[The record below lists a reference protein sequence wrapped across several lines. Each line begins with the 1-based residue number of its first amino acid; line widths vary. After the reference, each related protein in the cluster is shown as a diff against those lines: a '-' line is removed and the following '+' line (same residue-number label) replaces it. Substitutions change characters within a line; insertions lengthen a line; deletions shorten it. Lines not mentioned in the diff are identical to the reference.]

1 MIIKESV
8 NIGGR
13 EITIETG
20 RIAKQASGAVL
31 MTLGDTVTL
40 VTAVATRKMREGR
53 DFLPLTCDYTERQ
66 YAGGKIP
73 GGFFKREGR
82 AREDEILICRI
93 MDRPLRPMFP
103 EGFFNETQIIAT
115 LMSSDRQNK
124 ADVLALTGASA
135 ALHISEVPF
144 FGPLAGIRVGR
155 INGQFVP
162 YPTMEELKE
171 SDMDIVM
178 AATREAILMVEGGG
192 DEVLEK
198 DLINALEFG
207 HQSIIPLLDLQDAMR
222 ESVGKPKWEVIPP
235 VKNEALYAR
244 VEKEYADKLDEAT
257 RIKAK
262 MDRYLR
268 LDEIKDEAREKLD
281 EEFPQSR
288 DAIGEALSE
297 VKKGIVRERIL
308 GTGERIDGRS
318 STDVR
323 PITCEVGMLPRV
335 HGTGLFTRGETQA
348 IVSTTLGTTSDEQR
362 LDGLYNEQYKKFLLH
377 YNFPPFS
384 VGEARMQRGTSRREI
399 GHGALAERALTG
411 ILPPHEDF
419 PYTIRIVSEVTESN
433 GSSSMATVCGGCLS
447 LMDCGVPIKAPVAG
461 IAMGLITD
469 GERTVVLSDILGD
482 EDHMGDMD
490 FKVTGTAKGVTAIQM
505 DIKVKGLSREILEK
519 ALDQARD
526 GRQHILER
534 MLSTISEPREE
545 LSKYAPRITTV
556 KVRPDQIRTIIGP
569 GGKMIRGI
577 VEQTGVDIK
586 ANDDGTVLI
595 SSPDSEASA
604 RAVAIIEGLVR
615 EPVVGEEYEGTVAR
629 IVDFGAFVT
638 ILPSIDGLV
647 HISEMAYERVERT
660 EDICAEGDTM
670 KVKVI
675 DMDRASGKIRL
686 SRRALLEKPEGWV
699 DRPPSRPSG
708 GGGRGGRDGGRG
720 GGRGRDGG
728 RDRDRSGPPRGGGR
742 NRG

>member
-20 RIAKQASGAVL
+20 RIAKQANGAVL
-31 MTLGDTVTL
+31 MTQGETVAL
-40 VTAVATRKMREGR
+40 VTAVASRKAREGQS
-53 DFLPLTCDYTERQ
+53 FFPLTCDFTERQ

-82 AREDEILICRI
+82 PREDEVLICRI

-103 EGFFNETQIIAT
+103 DGFMNETQLIAT
-115 LMSSDRQNK
+115 LLSSDRQNK
-124 ADVLALTGASA
+124 PDMLALTGAST
-135 ALHISEVPF
+135 ALHISDIPF

-155 INGQFVP
+155 IDGQFVP
-162 YPTMEELKE
+162 YPTMDELEE

-178 AATREAILMVEGGG
+178 AATRDAILMVEGGG
-192 DEVLEK
+192 DELLEK
-198 DLINALEFG
+198 DLIDALEFG
-207 HQSIIPLLDLQDAMR
+207 HKSIIPLLDLQEAMR
-222 ESVGKPKWEVIPP
+222 ESVGKPKWEVVPP

-244 VEKEYADKLDEAT
+244 VEKDYSDKMDEAT
-257 RIKAK
+257 RIKVK
-262 MDRYLR
+262 LERYLR
-268 LDEIKDEAREKLD
+268 LDEIKAEAREQLD
-281 EEFPQSR
+281 EEFPESR
-288 DAIGEALSE
+288 DEIGEAIGDL
-297 VKKGIVRERIL
+297 KKNIVRERVL

-318 STDVR
+318 GTDIR
-323 PITCEVGMLPRV
+323 TITCEVGMLPRV

-348 IVSTTLGTTSDEQR
+348 IVTTTLGTTSDEQR
-362 LDGLYNEQYKKFLLH
+362 LDGLYTEQFKKFMLH

-384 VGEARMQRGTSRREI
+384 VGEARFLRGTSRREI

-411 ILPPHEDF
+411 ILPSHEDF

-469 GERTVVLSDILGD
+469 GERTVILSDILGD
-482 EDHMGDMD
+482 EDHLGDMD

-505 DIKVKGLSREILEK
+505 DIKIKGLSRDILVK

-534 MLSTISEPREE
+534 MLSTINEPREE
-545 LSKYAPRITTV
+545 LSKYAPRITTI
-556 KVRPDQIRTIIGP
+556 KVRPDQIRIIIGP

-577 VEQTGVDIK
+577 VEQTGVDI
-586 ANDDGTVLI
+586 NVEDDGTVLI
-595 SSPDSEASA
+595 ASPDGEASA
-604 RAVAIIEGLVR
+604 KAIAIIEGLVR

-638 ILPSIDGLV
+638 ILPNIDGLV
-647 HISEMAYERVERT
+647 HISEMAYERIDRV

-699 DRPPSRPSG
+699 DRPPPSRSG
-708 GGGRGGRDGGRG
+708 GGGRDGGRG
-720 GGRGRDGG
+720 RRDGGRGRDGG

-742 NRG
+742 SRS

>member
-20 RIAKQASGAVL
+20 RIAKQANGAVL
-31 MTLGDTVTL
+31 MTQGETVAL
-40 VTAVATRKMREGR
+40 VTAVASRKAREGQS
-53 DFLPLTCDYTERQ
+53 FFPLTCDFTERQ

-82 AREDEILICRI
+82 PREDEVLICRI

-103 EGFFNETQIIAT
+103 EGFMNETQIIAT
-115 LMSSDRQNK
+115 LLSSDRQNK
-124 ADVLALTGASA
+124 ADMLALTGASA
-135 ALHISEVPF
+135 ALHISDIPF

-155 INGQFVP
+155 IDGQFVP
-162 YPTMEELKE
+162 YPTMGELKE
-171 SDMDIVM
+171 SDMDVVM
-178 AATREAILMVEGGG
+178 AATREAIVMVEGGG
-192 DEVLEK
+192 DEILEM
-198 DLINALEFG
+198 DLIDALEFG
-207 HQSIIPLLDLQDAMR
+207 HQSIIPLLDLQEAMR
-222 ESVGKPKWEVIPP
+222 ESVGKPKWEVVPP

-244 VEKEYADKLDEAT
+244 VEKDYSDKVDEAT
-257 RIKAK
+257 RIRTK

-268 LDEIKDEAREKLD
+268 LDAIKDEAREQLD
-281 EEFPQSR
+281 EEFPESR
-288 DAIGEALSE
+288 DEIGEALSDL
-297 VKKGIVRERIL
+297 KKTIVRERIL
-308 GTGERIDGRS
+308 GIGERIDGRS
-318 STDVR
+318 GTDIR
-323 PITCEVGMLPRV
+323 SITCEVGMLPRV

-348 IVSTTLGTTSDEQR
+348 IVTTTLGTTSDEQR
-362 LDGLYNEQYKKFLLH
+362 LDGLYTEQFKKFMLH

-384 VGEARMQRGTSRREI
+384 VGEARFLRGTSRREI

-411 ILPPHEDF
+411 ILPSHEDF

-469 GERTVVLSDILGD
+469 GERTVILSDILGD

-534 MLSTISEPREE
+534 MLATIGESREE
-545 LSKYAPRITTV
+545 LSKYAPRITTL
-556 KVRPDQIRTIIGP
+556 KVRPDQIRIIIGP

-577 VEQTGVDIK
+577 VEQTGVDI
-586 ANDDGTVLI
+586 NVEDDGTILI
-595 SSPDSEASA
+595 ASPDSEASA
-604 RAVAIIEGLVR
+604 KAIAIIEGLVR

-638 ILPSIDGLV
+638 ILPNIDGLV
-647 HISEMAYERVERT
+647 HISEMAYERIDRV

-699 DRPPSRPSG
+699 ERPSNRG
-708 GGGRGGRDGGRG
+708 GGGGRDGGRG
-720 GGRGRDGG
+720 RRDGGRGRDGG